1 MEIQNL
7 IDEET
12 LNKLPLI
19 FQTLKA
25 KPFEE
30 IEKINRRRK
39 NRDITIDFYQTDA
52 FTPYSQYKPIS
63 KIFKIKN
70 ESE

>member
-1 MEIQNL
+1 MEILNL

-12 LNKLPLI
+12 LSKLPPI

-25 KPFEE
+25 TPLADV
-30 IEKINRRRK
+30 EKARK
-39 NRDITIDFYQTDA
+39 RQESRYITIDFYQTPA
-52 FTPYSQYKPIS
+52 FTPYSLSKPIS